1 MVLCSYNAKGQ
12 CFIKGYGGERT
23 VISIKEVFLLSE
35 SGLTLRCSP
44 RAWLLHSSSRCYR
57 KYAHVLIQPFG
68 QRISLSNIV
77 PVSLAFR
84 QQPYSCLSLKGSF
97 WQFSKNQLP
106 PKKINKPTG
115 ALCCLQQ
122 QLLLQTTT
130 VYVHAILQTRPDKPT
145 FVFIRQ
151 EEAGKKKKEQQSQR
165 TAQTASASSTP
176 SSQSKPGKCEV
187 DSMVCRVGQN
197 FRFFHFRL
205 LQSASRYQENLQQLC
220 HEVANLDEK
229 QSPSRFSEVQRQQH
243 HIAMPAR

>member
-1 MVLCSYNAKGQ
+1 LAVFEKSASPEKNKQANWSTMLLAAAASATMFMSMPSFKPDQTNQPLYSYARKRQ
-12 CFIKGYGGERT
+12 GE
-23 VISIKEVFLLSE
+23 
-35 SGLTLRCSP
+35 
-44 RAWLLHSSSRCYR
+44 
-57 KYAHVLIQPFG
+57 
-68 QRISLSNIV
+68 
-77 PVSLAFR
+77 
-84 QQPYSCLSLKGSF
+84 
-97 WQFSKNQLP
+97 
-106 PKKINKPTG
+106 
-115 ALCCLQQ
+115 
-122 QLLLQTTT
+122 
-130 VYVHAILQTRPDKPT
+130 
-145 FVFIRQ
+145 
-151 EEAGKKKKEQQSQR
+151 KKKEQQSQR